1 MSVFLVHITSWGSKG
16 PGVNLQEMNESQCNA
31 LWSHVCVYMCAC
43 AWCLLHCDSTLKL
56 MLCERCGL
64 CACRFLCWRVRL
76 IDRSPLSPSLWKI
89 LFIPCFS
96 VMIYTTP
103 PATTHWSEKQ
113 RGLSVLP
120 SRHANI
126 WVQMSERHREH
137 WQKRRRWAL
146 KDVNFTSLLMTKC
159 YSVIKSLW
167 WEHTHFESQFGS
179 FM

>member
-113 RGLSVLP
+113 LVWLYCPAGMLIFEFKCQRDTE
-120 SRHANI
+120 NTD
-126 WVQMSERHREH
+126 
-137 WQKRRRWAL
+137 K
-146 KDVNFTSLLMTKC
+146 KDADEL
-159 YSVIKSLW
+159 
-167 WEHTHFESQFGS
+167 
-179 FM
+179 

>member
-1 MSVFLVHITSWGSKG
+1 MPSEVC
-16 PGVNLQEMNESQCNA
+16 P
-31 LWSHVCVYMCAC
+31 VCVYMCAC

-113 RGLSVLP
+113 RGLAVLP